1 LALGIDTDPVVRIC
15 RGHGKPGSHV
25 DEKIWALWPGS
36 MKGGELAGILKDLIV
51 EIIRN
56 PWEDFKSFLARD
68 VLRDLFGTMV
78 CFGRSVIFQ
87 GFVEFAAEINSSQ
100 FSICHLAGK
109 NEKINLFSVL

>member
-25 DEKIWALWPGS
+25 DERIFALLPRS
-36 MKGGELAGILKDLIV
+36 TKRGELAGILKDLIV

-78 CFGRSVIFQ
+78 CLGRSVIFP
-87 GFVEFAAEINSSQ
+87 GFVKFAAEIDSSQ
-100 FSICHLAGK
+100 FFICH
-109 NEKINLFSVL
+109 